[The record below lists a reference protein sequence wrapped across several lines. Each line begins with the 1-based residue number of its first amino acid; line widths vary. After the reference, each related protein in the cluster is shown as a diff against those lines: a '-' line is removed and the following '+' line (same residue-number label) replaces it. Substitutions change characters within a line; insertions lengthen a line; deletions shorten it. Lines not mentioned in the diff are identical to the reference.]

1 MKILTEKILE
11 KTRQQEEESIKR
23 KDKRKKYFDIKEKI
37 VQIQT
42 WKSNGKKGCGEGVS
56 ESRRVIM
63 YIRYLYAKRR

>member
-11 KTRQQEEESIKR
+11 KTKQQEEESIKR

-42 WKSNGKKGCGEGVS
+42 
-56 ESRRVIM
+56 
-63 YIRYLYAKRR
+63 